1 MVRFTVERPM
11 TLWKSE
17 HGSAYG
23 VTLHSP
29 GKRLDLPF
37 LIAVGTAPG
46 LLLVGL
52 VPLHLVLPALSIV
65 SFAVAVVIALWAY
78 RRGVDRQADGITFWD
93 VAGLFAAIWVGA
105 GMLST
110 PEHVVELFDHITMT
124 R

>member
-1 MVRFTVERPM
+1 M

-23 VTLHSP
+23 VIFRSP

-37 LIAVGTAPG
+37 LIVVGTAPG
-46 LLLVGL
+46 VLLLGL
-52 VPLHLVLPALSIV
+52 VPLQLVLPALSIV

-78 RRGVDRQADGITFWD
+78 RRGVDRHANGMTLWH
-93 VAGLFAAIWVGA
+93 VAGLFAVIWVGA

-110 PEHVVELFDHITMT
+110 PEHVVALFDHVTMT

>member
-1 MVRFTVERPM
+1 M

-23 VTLHSP
+23 VPLHFP

-52 VPLHLVLPALSIV
+52 LPLQLVLPALSIV
-65 SFAVAVVIALWAY
+65 SFTIAAFVALWAY
-78 RRGVDRQADGITFWD
+78 RRGVDRHADGMTFWD
-93 VAGLFAAIWVGA
+93 VAGFFAVIWVGA

-110 PEHVVELFDHITMT
+110 QEHVFELFDRMTMT

>member
-1 MVRFTVERPM
+1 M
-11 TLWKSE
+11 TLWNSE
-17 HGSAYG
+17 PGSADA
-23 VTLHSP
+23 VSLRSP

-46 LLLVGL
+46 LLLVRL

-65 SFAVAVVIALWAY
+65 SFTVAVFIALWAY
-78 RRGVDRQADGITFWD
+78 RRGVDRHADGLTLWD
-93 VAGLFAAIWVGA
+93 VAGFFAVIWVGA

-110 PEHVVELFDHITMT
+110 PEHVVELFDHMTMT